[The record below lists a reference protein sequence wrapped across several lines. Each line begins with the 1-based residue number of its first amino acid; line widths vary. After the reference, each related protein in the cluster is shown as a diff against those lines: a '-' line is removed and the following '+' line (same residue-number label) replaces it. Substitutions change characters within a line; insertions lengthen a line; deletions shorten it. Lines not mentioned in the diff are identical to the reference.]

1 MAEVEAASAA
11 PGEKR
16 SAGRPRK
23 EAAPPAAP
31 ALLKAAES
39 GDPAVQYLIAVR
51 TTAVQNKDK
60 VHEDWATAE
69 LAKLGFG

>member
-23 EAAPPAAP
+23 EAAPPA
-31 ALLKAAES
+31 LLRGSES
-39 GDPAVQYLIAVR
+39 GDPSVHQLIADMY
-51 TTAVQNKDK
+51 TAQQNVYKD
-60 VHEDWATAE
+60 AE
-69 LAKLGFG
+69 RAAADALADLGFE